1 MKLSK
6 GVTSEEFDNG
16 YWYANDLK
24 RFAKEIGI
32 PNSSKLRKD
41 ELESLIKTYLKT
53 GKVPKPK
60 RKDIILKGPKDS
72 DIGLRPNLPVKH
84 FTNNKET
91 WDFLNQQAKQIA
103 PNFKRKD
110 GTKYRLNRWRDE
122 QVTKG
127 NLITYEDL
135 AKAYVQINN
144 SNKPRKRIKGSY
156 YMYFL
161 KDYMKKEPNA
171 KREEGIKA
179 WHKLKT
185 LPIPKTYEA
194 WKKWKEQDN
203 PANQ

>member
-1 MKLSK
+1 MKLNK
-6 GVTSEEFDNG
+6 NMTIREFDNG
-16 YWYANDLK
+16 YWYAKDLK
-24 RFAKEIGI
+24 KFAEEIGN

-53 GKVPKPK
+53 GKVTKPK
-60 RKDIILKGPKDS
+60 WKNIILKGPKDS

-91 WDFLNQQAKQIA
+91 WDFLNQQAKQFD
-103 PNFKRKD
+103 PNFKRRD

-122 QVTKG
+122 QLTKG
-127 NLITYEDL
+127 NPITYEDL

-161 KDYMKKEPNA
+161 EDYMKNEPNA
-171 KREEGIKA
+171 KREDGIKA
-179 WHKLKT
+179 WHELKN
-185 LPIPKTYEA
+185 LDIPKSYKD
-194 WKKWKEQDN
+194 WKNYQKQKN
-203 PANQ
+203 AT